1 MGERLD
7 HALARRGLAR
17 SRTAAAR
24 LIADEQV
31 LVNGRLV
38 TKASRS
44 VVDDDR
50 IDVLAGVGY
59 VSRGAQ
65 KLISALDL
73 FGIDPRGLAALD
85 LGASTGGFTQV
96 LLERGAREVVALDV
110 GHDQLDPL
118 IRADARVSVVEGE
131 NARFLTEA
139 RLDAVIGAARAGR
152 DPLRAAELG
161 LVVGDVSFISLRQVL
176 PAVIDSVPNADDVVV
191 LVKPQYEVG
200 RPHVRGGIVHDRE
213 VAADAVVDVVREARD
228 LGLGLHGFGPSPIT
242 GTRGNREFLAWFRPI
257 REIDGDER
265 AMTSRHRQQ
274 WEDRIRAVVVTGA
287 VAEGGRE

>member
-1 MGERLD
+1 MAERLD

-17 SRTAAAR
+17 SRSAATR
-24 LIADEQV
+24 LIAEQQV

-38 TKASRS
+38 TKPSRS
-44 VVDDDR
+44 VTDADR

-65 KLISALDL
+65 KLISALDV
-73 FGIDPRGLAALD
+73 FGLDPRGVAALD

-118 IRADARVSVVEGE
+118 LRADARVTVIEGE
-131 NARFLTEA
+131 NARFLTRE
-139 RLDAVIGAARAGR
+139 RLDARIGEARR
-152 DPLRAAELG
+152 DREPLRAAELG

-176 PAVIDSVPNADDVVV
+176 PAVIGAVPNADDFVV
-191 LVKPQYEVG
+191 LVKPQYEAG
-200 RPHVRGGIVHDRE
+200 RMHVRGGIVHDRE
-213 VAADAVVDVVREARD
+213 VAADAAVDVVRE
-228 LGLGLHGFGPSPIT
+228 LVEHGLRLHGFVPSPIT
-242 GTRGNREFLAWFRPI
+242 GTRGNREFLAWLRPA
-257 REIDGDER
+257 REVDGDER
-265 AMTSRHRQQ
+265 AATSRHRQQ
-274 WEDRIRAVVVTGA
+274 WEDRIRAVVITGA